1 MTGVEVNGCI
11 GSTVMYVQLFLF
23 KFLLNLR
30 ISHVSI
36 SLSIVFFLISLK
48 HLVLLIYTPPFFLA
62 IIAENVIKIMNLTL
76 QLKPTWTLPHNE

>member
-36 SLSIVFFLISLK
+36 SLSTVFFLISLK
-48 HLVLLIYTPPFFLA
+48 HLVLLIYTPPFFPSNNSWKCNKNNEFDA
-62 IIAENVIKIMNLTL
+62 SIKANVDTS
-76 QLKPTWTLPHNE
+76 P